1 MMWKKD
7 SDEQT
12 SGPRVTPTTSAPVPP
27 KPAPVERPAHSNASG
42 ERATIGPSIRIRGDV
57 SGDEDLLVQGQIE
70 GSVDL
75 TQHSVT
81 IGAEGRV
88 RANVSGRS
96 VVVEGE
102 VNGDLQGLEQVILR
116 RSAKVQGNITSP
128 RVIIEDGA
136 SFRGGIDMGGDAQVR
151 PARPAPGPIP
161 VATTSGGSSE
171 GLGEKAAKA

>member
-7 SDEQT
+7 STEPSSEPQPST
-12 SGPRVTPTTSAPVPP
+12 QVSTAAPARPAAVP
-27 KPAPVERPAHSNASG
+27 ERPPRPSG

-57 SGDEDLLVQGQIE
+57 SGDEDLLVQGHIE

-75 TQHSVT
+75 AQHSVT

-96 VVVEGE
+96 VVIEGE
-102 VNGDLQGLEQVILR
+102 VNGDLHGLEQVVLK
-116 RSAKVQGNITSP
+116 RSARVQGNVTSP

-136 SFRGGIDMGGDAQVR
+136 SFRGSIDMGGEAQPRAGRSV
-151 PARPAPGPIP
+151 PVP
-161 VATTSGGSSE
+161 VAHTE
-171 GLGEKAAKA
+171 GASQGAGEKAAKA

>member
-1 MMWKKD
+1 MWKKD
-7 SDEQT
+7 SAEQT
-12 SGPRVTPTTSAPVPP
+12 SELQAPPSPSTSTASPP
-27 KPAPVERPAHSNASG
+27 KPTPVERTVRSTG

-81 IGAEGRV
+81 IGSEGRV

-102 VNGDLQGLEQVILR
+102 VNGDLQGLEQVVLR

-136 SFRGGIDMGGDAQVR
+136 SFRGGIDMGGEAQVR
-151 PARPAPGPIP
+151 AARPTQGLVPLAR
-161 VATTSGGSSE
+161 TEGSTE
-171 GLGEKAAKA
+171 GHGEKAAKA

>member
-7 SDEQT
+7 SAEQT
-12 SGPRVTPTTSAPVPP
+12 SEAQVPPSTSTSKVVPP
-27 KPAPVERPAHSNASG
+27 KPAPPERPVRSTG
-42 ERATIGPSIRIRGDV
+42 ERATLGPSIRIRGDV

-75 TQHSVT
+75 AQHSVT

-102 VNGDLQGLEQVILR
+102 VNGDLHGLEQVVLR
-116 RSAKVQGNITSP
+116 RSARVQGNITSP
-128 RVIIEDGA
+128 RVVIEDGA
-136 SFRGGIDMGGDAQVR
+136 SFRGGIDMSGETQVR
-151 PARPAPGPIP
+151 PARPAPGPTA
-161 VATTSGGSSE
+161 VATSESTSEDHVG
-171 GLGEKAAKA
+171 KAAKA